1 MNMAD
6 DTSRICFDR
15 IVPPEYAQ
23 AARDRA
29 IDENPANLSPFE
41 AASVQSKLWQP
52 GRTLRVTFLD
62 GVSEVQEKVAHY
74 ANQWSKYANITF
86 AFDNDPDA
94 EIRISFQESGSW
106 SALGTDALVEEFFP
120 GDDPTMNYG
129 WLTPDSTDEEYARVV
144 LHEFGHALS
153 LIHEHQTP
161 AGGIRWN
168 RPAVIRDLSGP
179 PNFWDEERIEFNV
192 FKRYEAGQTQFTE
205 FDPQSIMLY
214 SFPSHWTLD
223 QQEFPE
229 NSALSESDKAFVADR
244 YPR

>member
-1 MNMAD
+1 MAD

-23 AARDRA
+23 AARERA
-29 IDENPANLSPFE
+29 INENPANLSPFE

-74 ANQWSKYANITF
+74 ANQWSEYANITF

-229 NSALSESDKAFVADR
+229 NSALSESDKAFAADR